1 MGELAQGLWESRAGR
16 YALER
21 ELGHCGMAVVY
32 LSRAFKHDRPVA
44 QPAHGPG
51 RHPRF
56 QNLREVPA

>member
-16 YALER
+16 YVLER

-32 LSRAFKHDRPVA
+32 LSRALKHDRPVA

-51 RHPRF
+51 RHPASRT
-56 QNLREVPA
+56 